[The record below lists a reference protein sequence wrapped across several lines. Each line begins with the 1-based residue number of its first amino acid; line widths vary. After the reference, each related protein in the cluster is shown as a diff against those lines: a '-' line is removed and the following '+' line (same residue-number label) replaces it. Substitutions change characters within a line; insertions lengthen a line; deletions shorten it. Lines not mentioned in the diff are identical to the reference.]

1 MQDPLAQQLLQS
13 VHNLLEQEKES
24 KRKLRNKRKSA
35 RKRDKK

>member
-13 VHNLLEQEKES
+13 VHNLLEQEKEA